1 MHQNEQYI
9 FTEKILGFPTTL
21 KELYLGLNIRNDRF
35 MVSFPVFLPSHLCVD
50 IFIQVLINECM
61 QLSPWGSCLNP
72 CTAKKLEEAELKHPR
87 KRLAFPSLTSQAK
100 NEITVLLF
108 SVCNC
113 LYSLNVHELL
123 QNLLMGQESI
133 SEDGERATHESPSTG
148 RGKRNKEMAMD
159 SKAINQCRNYAI
171 PFYDERSSVDLD
183 KEWNEPKKVEAKLE
197 GSIRERWKR
206 VKLAGPSWS
215 WCPKGERRGRH

>member
-35 MVSFPVFLPSHLCVD
+35 TVSFPVFLPSHLCVD

-87 KRLAFPSLTSQAK
+87 KQDWHFLA
-100 NEITVLLF
+100 
-108 SVCNC
+108 
-113 LYSLNVHELL
+113 
-123 QNLLMGQESI
+123 
-133 SEDGERATHESPSTG
+133 
-148 RGKRNKEMAMD
+148 
-159 SKAINQCRNYAI
+159 
-171 PFYDERSSVDLD
+171 
-183 KEWNEPKKVEAKLE
+183 
-197 GSIRERWKR
+197 
-206 VKLAGPSWS
+206 
-215 WCPKGERRGRH
+215 